1 MSRKKV
7 LITGMTAQQYS
18 SAAAEKSS
26 AFSFVLRDVLEL
38 CGYDVHFTSPS
49 VDWTS
54 FFLSDYSHIFVGVSS
69 PMSVT
74 ANATYGALSV
84 IDELWES
91 SKMTMFIDAPEPWK
105 IFGGLRSIERTPDSL
120 FKSFYSRRPGYHS
133 MQQSKKQRA
142 KVLAGAEKLGSKKW
156 NRTIYPVVPWA
167 AEIPGISDNAKDS
180 LIPIGVDS
188 FCISK
193 EQRHNSTRVT
203 RWVVENANSK
213 WATDTAKGLL
223 FDCLSFKDVKARNAA
238 EVEQAMS
245 ENAGV
250 LLGPTDDKTTWWSA
264 RFSQAINSGTPVATD
279 WRASSSIGHS
289 WSHLAATIESMSH
302 IDRYE
307 LAVVQRNDYI
317 NAIDSPDKVVAKLK
331 EVTGI

>member
-1 MSRKKV
+1 MSSRKV

-18 SAAAEKSS
+18 SAAAEKST
-26 AFSFVLRDVLEL
+26 AFSIVLKNIVESS
-38 CGYDVHFTSPS
+38 GYDVHFTSPS
-49 VDWTS
+49 VEWTS
-54 FFLSDYSHIFVGVSS
+54 FFLSDYSHIFVGLSS
-69 PMSVT
+69 PASVT

-84 IDELWES
+84 VDEMWDS

-120 FKSFYSRRPGYHS
+120 FKSFYSRRPAYHA

-142 KVLAGAEKLGSKKW
+142 KVLSGIEKLSSKKW
-156 NRTIYPVVPWA
+156 NRAIYPSLPWKT
-167 AEIPGISDNAKDS
+167 EIPGISDNAKDS
-180 LIPIGVDS
+180 LVPLSVDS

-193 EQRHNSTRVT
+193 EQRYNSTRIS
-203 RWVVENANSK
+203 RWVVENASSK
-213 WATDTAKGLL
+213 WATDISKGLL
-223 FDCLSFKDVKARNAA
+223 FDCISLKEIKAKNAA
-238 EVEQAMS
+238 ETEQAMS

-250 LLGPTDDKTTWWSA
+250 LLGPSDDKTTWWSA
-264 RFSQAINSGTPVATD
+264 RFSQAMNSGTPVATD
-279 WRASSSIGHS
+279 WRASSSIGNS

-317 NAIDSPDKVVAKLK
+317 NAINSPDEVIARLK